1 MNARLTAAAL
11 ALAWSGVLLAGC
23 TERPTGPLVATKPL
37 VNIGA
42 LGVTGVTA
50 SIEHEDVP
58 LLYTGQAL
66 ELSGAYIDASSRPAV
81 SWAWAVASPL
91 DAQYT
96 FSDATLQYTTFT
108 ATDPAD
114 YVLTLVVCVQGAED
128 PEPECSRPAIDPEFD
143 EARLEVHAVVNQLPD
158 ASITVEEDKTTVQV
172 GELVC
177 FNAYSSYDPE
187 EGPLEYWWD
196 FGEGFYPYGEST
208 CHTYTEAG
216 EYTVTLEVRDERE
229 DTDQASVYIT
239 VTQPSPPTP
248 QEAIQSLMDE
258 VTTLVSQG
266 QLSADRGAG
275 MTSKLSAA
283 LTSLNSDLTTDACKQ
298 LKAFVNQVTAS
309 IKAKKLSSATG
320 QALIASAQE
329 IRTQIG
335 CA

>member
-1 MNARLTAAAL
+1 MNTRLTATAL

-23 TERPTGPLVATKPL
+23 TERPTEPLATTKPRANIGPLGVA
-37 VNIGA
+37 
-42 LGVTGVTA
+42 GVTA
-50 SIEHEDVP
+50 IIQQENVP

-66 ELSGAYIDASSRPAV
+66 ELSGGYTDLNGRPVV
-81 SWAWAVASPL
+81 SWEWAVESPV
-91 DAQYT
+91 DAQYS
-96 FSDATLQYTTFT
+96 FSDATSQNTTFT

-114 YVLTLVVCVQGAED
+114 YVLTLKVCVQGET
-128 PEPECSRPAIDPEFD
+128 EEVPECSRPAVDPEFD

-158 ASITVEEDKTTVQV
+158 AGITVEEDKTTVQV
-172 GELVC
+172 GEQVC
-177 FNAYSSYDPE
+177 FNAQSSYDPE
-187 EGPLEYWWD
+187 GGPLEYWWD
-196 FGEGFYPYGEST
+196 FGEGFYPFGENT

-229 DTDQASVYIT
+229 DTDQASVNIT
-239 VTQPSPPTP
+239 VTQPNPPTP

-266 QLSADRGAG
+266 QLGADRGDG
-275 MTSKLSAA
+275 MVTKLSAA
-283 LTSLNSDLTTDACKQ
+283 MTSLNNGLTTDACKQ